1 MIVRHYI
8 YIIEI
13 IYIYYMTL
21 IHHII
26 LDHSVLIAANWCEL
40 QVRVAPPSAFHTWAA
55 TVAVAEFVALVAPSR
70 RTVHHTGSRD
80 DRDDPLGDL
89 LMTLVFKHQPG
100 DVHIWKLWK
109 GWGKNMLNKKTVCF
123 PEEALGL
130 QNGNDAC
137 QETVDRPNMWTGSA
151 APQISMAYGE
161 IVIQWRLST
170 FLSWELPWGP
180 WPERMKRHIEWLQ
193 TAAVF
198 SAVIYSRVAVV
209 ARSVSF
215 TSCEIP
221 ASCKT
226 LGMLGFGSLS
236 TRRGN
241 YGNSCLQEQRAQF
254 HKHPSFLA

>member
-1 MIVRHYI
+1 
-8 YIIEI
+8 
-13 IYIYYMTL
+13 MTL

-137 QETVDRPNMWTGSA
+137 QETVDRPNMVNRFCGTTNIHGLRRDSHPMEA
-151 APQISMAYGE
+151 LY
-161 IVIQWRLST
+161 LSVLRVAMRAMT
-170 FLSWELPWGP
+170 RKNEKTYWMVTNSGGIFCSNLQQSCSSCKVCQLYKLWNTSKLQNAWDVGFWVSVNKKRKLWKFLSP
-180 WPERMKRHIEWLQ
+180 RAKS
-193 TAAVF
+193 T
-198 SAVIYSRVAVV
+198 
-209 ARSVSF
+209 VS
-215 TSCEIP
+215 
-221 ASCKT
+221 
-226 LGMLGFGSLS
+226 
-236 TRRGN
+236 
-241 YGNSCLQEQRAQF
+241 
-254 HKHPSFLA
+254 

>member
-1 MIVRHYI
+1 MGKEHVK
-8 YIIEI
+8 
-13 IYIYYMTL
+13 
-21 IHHII
+21 
-26 LDHSVLIAANWCEL
+26 
-40 QVRVAPPSAFHTWAA
+40 QK
-55 TVAVAEFVALVAPSR
+55 
-70 RTVHHTGSRD
+70 
-80 DRDDPLGDL
+80 
-89 LMTLVFKHQPG
+89 KH
-100 DVHIWKLWK
+100 L
-109 GWGKNMLNKKTVCF
+109 KKTACF
-123 PEEALGL
+123 PEEALSL